1 MLLVFIRLMNINFFK
16 VVYLGIKYYRDIV
29 KQDSMKEIVLIFD
42 SRFYTISNLMEGVDY
57 MINVYLQFNGRGV
70 GFKSS
75 IMGKIKI
82 WCMYVGSFFLFF
94 VYYYICV
101 IL

>member
-1 MLLVFIRLMNINFFK
+1 MNINFFQ

-42 SRFYTISNLMEGVDY
+42 SRFYTLNNLMDGVDY

-82 WCMYVGSFFLFF
+82 LCMYVGSFFLFLR
-94 VYYYICV
+94 IIMIV
-101 IL
+101 IIR